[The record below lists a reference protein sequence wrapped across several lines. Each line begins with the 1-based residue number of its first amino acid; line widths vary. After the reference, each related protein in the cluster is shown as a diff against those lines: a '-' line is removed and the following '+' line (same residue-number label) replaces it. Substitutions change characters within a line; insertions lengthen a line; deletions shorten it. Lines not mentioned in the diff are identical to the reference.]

1 MLRDHVNLNTKLSH
15 CWEQQI
21 SFRKVNKTKT
31 YFAHYVHKNFKKII
45 GLHAN
50 IVIKNI
56 MDFVHFL
63 KDLLFNRKNS
73 IISITIEKYI
83 IWIVVKNL
91 NNKNNVYRKKG
102 NSF

>member
-1 MLRDHVNLNTKLSH
+1 MFRDHVNLNTKLSH

-50 IVIKNI
+50 IVRKNI

-63 KDLLFNRKNS
+63 KGLLFNRKNS
-73 IISITIEKYI
+73 ITSIRIIEKHI
-83 IWIVVKNL
+83 I
-91 NNKNNVYRKKG
+91 
-102 NSF
+102 